1 MRALNYGKSLP
12 DTDRQRERDRCRG
25 SGRER
30 VEFCFSC
37 IVCHSHYRNTKIP
50 KYQICT
56 LIFQFRNVF
65 AVISRFI
72 AQQRDSSRL
81 IRLLSRY
88 LNCLARLV
96 VIWRKSLFKMI
107 KSGTWKRFPIAF
119 SAGIKVK
126 EYFWTSE
133 WIIQLQLLSLSFTL
147 SPFIPL
153 FSQATLF
160 NELERLEVQLVH

>member
-1 MRALNYGKSLP
+1 MRIDFLLCKVRALNYGKSLP
-12 DTDRQRERDRCRG
+12 DTDRQIEREREID
-25 SGRER
+25 
-30 VEFCFSC
+30 VEGVGEKEWSFVFLASFA
-37 IVCHSHYRNTKIP
+37 IPITEIP

-96 VIWRKSLFKMI
+96 VK
-107 KSGTWKRFPIAF
+107 
-119 SAGIKVK
+119 
-126 EYFWTSE
+126 
-133 WIIQLQLLSLSFTL
+133 
-147 SPFIPL
+147 
-153 FSQATLF
+153 
-160 NELERLEVQLVH
+160 

>member
-1 MRALNYGKSLP
+1 MAAVREVRVILCVVTSYNDVYYDSYSRGLLCLRIDFLLCKVRALNYGKSLP
-12 DTDRQRERDRCRG
+12 DTDRQRERE
-25 SGRER
+25 RER
-30 VEFCFSC
+30 GGVEFCFSC

-107 KSGTWKRFPIAF
+107 KSGTWKWFPIAF
-119 SAGIKVK
+119 
-126 EYFWTSE
+126 
-133 WIIQLQLLSLSFTL
+133 
-147 SPFIPL
+147 
-153 FSQATLF
+153 
-160 NELERLEVQLVH
+160 